1 MTNSAMLILGVKV
14 GLTAFGSVM
23 GVLMILYVMVRILQ
37 KFDSEKKH
45 S

>member
-1 MTNSAMLILGVKV
+1 MLILGVKV

-37 KFDSEKKH
+37 KFDSEKKP